1 MKETRDMENFIF
13 DVEEAEEIK
22 PEEDKTIIADVK
34 FHLRTWADKPLYQ
47 TEYRTYT
54 STCY

>member
-1 MKETRDMENFIF
+1 MENFIF